1 MMGILK
7 IDPEFKSLIP
17 PLTPDERAGLEASIL
32 TEGCRDALIVW
43 GDILIDGHNR
53 YEICTKHNIP
63 YKTQPIEFASRAE
76 ARIWI
81 RKNQLARRNLT
92 DGWKIELELGNKQ
105 DLLEIGRQRE
115 AIGGGDHGNQYKK
128 VAGLSINDKPGNPPH
143 NTRAIIAE
151 SLGMSTGKVA
161 QAELVRT
168 DLLSIN
174 DKKLDPLKIGWQSS
188 LGVCQKMT
196 NP

>member
-1 MMGILK
+1 MI
-7 IDPEFKSLIP
+7 IDQEFKALIP

-105 DLLEIGRQRE
+105 DLLEIGK
-115 AIGGGDHGNQYKK
+115 AKLGGDHGNQYKK
-128 VAGLSINDKPGNPPH
+128 VPSLSKNDKVDPPH
-143 NTRAIIAE
+143 NTREIIA
-151 SLGMSTGKVA
+151 SND
-161 QAELVRT
+161 QA
-168 DLLSIN
+168 
-174 DKKLDPLKIGWQSS
+174 
-188 LGVCQKMT
+188 
-196 NP
+196 

>member
-1 MMGILK
+1 MANEKRMMGILK

-63 YKTQPIEFASRAE
+63 YKTQQIEFASRAE

-105 DLLEIGRQRE
+105 DLLEIGLQKKSM
-115 AIGGGDHGNQYKK
+115 AGGDHGNQYKK

-143 NTRAIIAE
+143 NTREIIA
-151 SLGMSTGKVA
+151 SND
-161 QAELVRT
+161 QA
-168 DLLSIN
+168 
-174 DKKLDPLKIGWQSS
+174 
-188 LGVCQKMT
+188 
-196 NP
+196 

>member
-1 MMGILK
+1 MI
-7 IDPEFKSLIP
+7 IDQEFNALIP

-115 AIGGGDHGNQYKK
+115 AQKGKEGREMYLK
-128 VAGLSINDKPGNPPH
+128 GLSINDKPLDPPH

-161 QAELVRT
+161 QAELVRAKAPIGDWPT
-168 DLLSIN
+168 
-174 DKKLDPLKIGWQSS
+174 KKIYSWRR
-188 LGVCQKMT
+188 
-196 NP
+196 

>member
-1 MMGILK
+1 MGGVLK
-7 IDPEFKSLIP
+7 IDPEFKALIP

-63 YKTQPIEFASRAE
+63 YKTQQIEFASRAE

-105 DLLEIGRQRE
+105 DLLEIGRE
-115 AIGGGDHGNQYKK
+115 KK
-128 VAGLSINDKPGNPPH
+128 VQDGKDSRAIQLGVLSINDKTLEPPH
-143 NTRAIIAE
+143 NTQRIIAE

-174 DKKLDPLKIGWQSS
+174 DKKLDPLKRGWQSS
-188 LGVCQKMT
+188 LRVC
-196 NP
+196 